1 MSADV
6 ISLSVPVP
14 GDRDVGGWEGL
25 SLGLWY
31 VPPLRCPEVV
41 GQLCLF
47 SWVPDVQVH
56 EAACRLPIHD

>member
-6 ISLSVPVP
+6 ISLSVPVS

-25 SLGLWY
+25 SLCLRY
-31 VPPLRCPEVV
+31 IPPLCRPEVV

-56 EAACRLPIHD
+56 